1 MLPGPVTR
9 STLRQG
15 PAPYANIAIAW
26 APPTAYTSSTPSS
39 SHAARIVGCGRPPDS
54 ARGDDVS
61 AIDPTP
67 ATCAGT
73 TFITTLDTSGAT
85 PPGTYSPTRS
95 TGTISLVT
103 VPPGTTSVVMSC
115 SSSASQVARSL

>member
-9 STLRQG
+9 STLRHG

-39 SHAARIVGCGRPPDS
+39 AQAARIVGCGRPLNS
-54 ARGDDVS
+54 ACGGEAS
-61 AIDPTP
+61 AIDRTP

-73 TFITTLDTSGAT
+73 TFISTLDTSGAS
-85 PPGTYSPTRS
+85 PPGTYSPTRP
-95 TGTISLVT
+95 TGTLRC
-103 VPPGTTSVVMSC
+103 TT
-115 SSSASQVARSL
+115 